1 MNEWLESL
9 AVYFKR
15 PLIVVLILGFSSG
28 LPLALTFSTLSV
40 WMAEEGVDLTT
51 IGIFVLVGTPYTL
64 KFLWAPLI
72 DRAALPPF
80 TSWLGQRRG
89 WMVATQLAM
98 MAALLALGASDPVS
112 APYLTALAA
121 VVVSFLS
128 ATQDIVIDAYRIE
141 SVEEGDQG
149 AGAAMIVFGYRIG
162 MLVSGA
168 GALLLADQMSWMATY
183 VVMAALML
191 VGMTTILSSPEPPRP
206 ALEPLEGLSR
216 VERAQRWVFG
226 AVFQPFLEF
235 MQRQGWIAILVFILL
250 YKLGDAFAGAMAN
263 PFYVDLGFTKTEIA
277 SVTKA
282 FGLASTLA
290 GLFLGGLLVSR
301 MPILWALVICGILQ
315 AASNLM
321 FAVQAA
327 VGDDIAVLSVTVAV
341 ENVTGGMGTAAF
353 VAYMS
358 RLTNIAFTATQ
369 YALLSSF
376 MAVGRTFLSSGSGF
390 SADSLGW
397 VGFFIASAFVAIPGL
412 VMLFWMMR
420 ALPAHADRPPS
431 AAQT

>member
-1 MNEWLESL
+1 M
-9 AVYFKR
+9 
-15 PLIVVLILGFSSG
+15 
-28 LPLALTFSTLSV
+28 
-40 WMAEEGVDLTT
+40 
-51 IGIFVLVGTPYTL
+51 
-64 KFLWAPLI
+64 
-72 DRAALPPF
+72 
-80 TSWLGQRRG
+80 
-89 WMVATQLAM
+89 
-98 MAALLALGASDPVS
+98 
-112 APYLTALAA
+112 
-121 VVVSFLS
+121 
-128 ATQDIVIDAYRIE
+128 
-141 SVEEGDQG
+141 DQ
-149 AGAAMIVFGYRIG
+149 AR
-162 MLVSGA
+162 
-168 GALLLADQMSWMATY
+168 
-183 VVMAALML
+183 
-191 VGMTTILSSPEPPRP
+191 
-206 ALEPLEGLSR
+206 
-216 VERAQRWVFG
+216 RWVFD
-226 AVFQPFLEF
+226 AVFRPFLEF

-290 GLFLGGLLVSR
+290 GLFLGGLMVSR
-301 MPILWALVICGILQ
+301 MPILWALVICGVLQ

-327 VGDDIAVLSVTVAV
+327 VGNDIAVLSVTVAV

-420 ALPAHADRPPS
+420 ALPTHADRAVPS
-431 AAQT
+431 R